1 MNEQS
6 RAEEFAAYIG
16 IDWGNETHFISLCEA
31 EQQKVE
37 RHKLEHKPEV
47 LRQWISDL
55 QRRFPGRRVAV
66 ALEQSRGALVYAL
79 MNYEFLVLYPVNP
92 KALAKFREAFYVSG
106 AKDDP
111 IDSDLLLE
119 LVILHRNR
127 LRAWQPDDELTR
139 TISLLVEY
147 RRELV
152 DKQTGLT
159 NRLTDLLKLYF
170 PQALAWA
177 GDLATV
183 QACDFLQLWPTLAQ
197 VQQATAVKLRQFYTT
212 HGCRRTALIEQRLQE
227 IETAQPLT
235 TDGAVITASVAMVQ
249 ATTAQLRPL
258 LSSIKQMDKQIAELF
273 SQHEDHEL
281 FNSFPGAGKVFAPR
295 LLSALGA
302 NRKRYTTAEDIQ
314 QFSGIAPVIE
324 RSGKTC
330 FVHRRFACPKF
341 LRQSFH
347 EYAGQSI
354 RWAPWAR
361 AYYDQQRQRG
371 QGHHA
376 AVRSL
381 AFRWIRIIFR
391 CWQNRLKYSEETY
404 QQALRKRG
412 SQLTA
417 LIVAKNLKPNEENS

>member
-1 MNEQS
+1 MKQLQ
-6 RAEEFAAYIG
+6 EEFAAYIG
-16 IDWGNETHFISLCEA
+16 IDWADQTHFLSLCEA
-31 EQQKVE
+31 DSQKVE
-37 RHKLEHKPEV
+37 RYKLDHKPEALV
-47 LRQWISDL
+47 QWISEL
-55 QRRFPGRRVAV
+55 QQRFPGRRVAL

-79 MNYEFLVLYPVNP
+79 MKYEFLVLYPVNP

-119 LVILHRNR
+119 MVTKHRDR

-139 TISLLVEY
+139 TITLLVEH

-152 DKQTGLT
+152 NTQTRLT
-159 NRLTDLLKLYF
+159 NRVTDLLKLYF
-170 PQALAWA
+170 RQALDWA

-183 QACDFLQLWPTLAQ
+183 QACDFLERWPTLAK
-197 VQQATAVKLRQFYTT
+197 VQQATTTELLQFYRV
-212 HGCRRTALIEQRLQE
+212 HGCRRAALIEQRLRQ
-227 IETAQPLT
+227 IETAHPLT

-249 ATTAQLRPL
+249 ASIGQLRPL
-258 LSSIKQMDKQIAELF
+258 MLSIKQMDKQIADLF
-273 SQHEDHEL
+273 ATHEDHEL
-281 FNSFPGAGKVFAPR
+281 FSSFPGAGAVFAPR
-295 LLSALGA
+295 LLSAVGA
-302 NRKRYTTAEDIQ
+302 NRNRFTAAEEIQ
-314 QFSGIAPVIE
+314 QLSGIAPVIE

-354 RWAPWAR
+354 RSSPWAR
-361 AYYDQQRQRG
+361 AHYDLQRQRG
-371 QGHHA
+371 KGHHA

-391 CWQNRLKYSEETY
+391 CWQDRVPYSEETY
-404 QQALRKRG
+404 QQALRRRG
-412 SQLTA
+412 SQLSE
-417 LIVAKNLKPNEENS
+417 LIVAPT

>member
-1 MNEQS
+1 MKQLQT
-6 RAEEFAAYIG
+6 EFAAYVG
-16 IDWGNETHFISLCEA
+16 IDWADQTHFVSLCEA
-31 EQQKVE
+31 DSQKVE
-37 RHKLEHKPEV
+37 RYQLDHKPEV
-47 LRQWISDL
+47 LAQWVNDL
-55 QRRFPGRRVAV
+55 QRRYPGRRLAV

-119 LVILHRNR
+119 LLTKHRDR
-127 LRAWQPDDELTR
+127 LRSWQPDDELTR
-139 TISLLVEY
+139 TITLLVEH

-152 DKQTGLT
+152 DTQTGLS
-159 NRLTDLLKLYF
+159 NRLSDLLKLYF
-170 PQALAWA
+170 PQALDWA

-183 QACDFLQLWPTLAQ
+183 QACDFLQRWPTLAK
-197 VQQATAVKLRQFYTT
+197 VRQATATKLRQFYSG
-212 HGCRRTALIEQRLQE
+212 HGCRKAALIEQRLLQ
-227 IETAQPLT
+227 IEAAQPLT

-249 ATTAQLRPL
+249 ATIAQLRPL
-258 LSSIKQMDKQIAELF
+258 MVCIKQMDKQIAELF
-273 SQHEDHEL
+273 AQHDDHEL
-281 FNSFPGAGKVFAPR
+281 FSSFPGAGAVLAPR
-295 LLSALGA
+295 LLSAMGA
-302 NRKRYTTAEDIQ
+302 NRSRFASAQEVQ
-314 QFSGIAPVIE
+314 QLSGIAPVIE

-347 EYAGQSI
+347 EYAAQSI

-361 AYYDQQRQRG
+361 AYYDRQRQRG
-371 QGHHA
+371 TGHHA

-391 CWQNRLKYSEETY
+391 CWQNRAPYSEETY
-404 QQALRKRG
+404 QQALLKRG

-417 LIVAKNLKPNEENS
+417 LIVAQT

>member
-1 MNEQS
+1 MKQLQG
-6 RAEEFAAYIG
+6 EFVAYVG
-16 IDWGNETHFISLCEA
+16 IDWADQTHCLSLCEA
-31 EQQKVE
+31 GSQKVE
-37 RHKLEHKPEV
+37 RYKLDHKPEV
-47 LRQWISDL
+47 LAQWISDL
-55 QRRFPGRRVAV
+55 QRRFPGQRLAV

-119 LVILHRNR
+119 LVTLHRQR

-152 DKQTGLT
+152 DRQTGLT
-159 NRLTDLLKLYF
+159 NRLADLLKLYF

-183 QACDFLQLWPTLAQ
+183 QACDFLQRWPTLAE
-197 VQQATAVKLRQFYTT
+197 VRHATTTELLQFYSV
-212 HGCRRTALIEQRLQE
+212 HGCRKAALIEQRLLQ

-235 TDGAVITASVAMVQ
+235 TDGAVITASVTMVQ
-249 ATTAQLRPL
+249 ATIAQLRPL
-258 LSSIKQMDKQIAELF
+258 MLSIKQMDKQIAELF
-273 SQHEDHEL
+273 AEHEDHEV
-281 FNSFPGAGKVFAPR
+281 FSSFPGAGAVFAPR
-295 LLSALGA
+295 LLSAVGS
-302 NRKRYTTAEDIQ
+302 NRDRFTAAEEIQ
-314 QFSGIAPVIE
+314 QLSGIAPVIE

-347 EYAGQSI
+347 EYAAQSI
-354 RWAPWAR
+354 RSSPWAR
-361 AYYDQQRQRG
+361 AYYDRQRQRG
-371 QGHHA
+371 NGHHA

-391 CWQNRLKYSEETY
+391 CWQSRVPYSEETY
-404 QQALRKRG
+404 QQALRRRG
-412 SQLTA
+412 SQLSQ
-417 LIVAKNLKPNEENS
+417 LIVAQT